1 MERATRVWILRAR
14 TVLEYREYAYELGN
28 TIYEFFD
35 LRARRRHPTA
45 AA

>member
-14 TVLEYREYAYELGN
+14 TVLEYIEYSYELGN

-35 LRARRRHPTA
+35 LQARRR
-45 AA
+45 